1 MATATEATTGS
12 GYGTV
17 ARLLHWVTVLLV
29 LAMMPVGVIMQQEGL
44 ARPTQD
50 ALFIFH
56 KNFGVILLLLILLR
70 LAWRLLN
77 PPPPLP
83 AAVPGWQAELS
94 AWVHRGLY
102 AMLIFMAVTGFVR
115 VSAGGFPIEMLDW
128 LGVPRL
134 PRMEGLA
141 QLAKSAHFLGK
152 FLLLAL
158 ILMHVGGALFHA
170 IVKRDGVMGRMWPPV
185 ARR

>member
-1 MATATEATTGS
+1 MARTGETA

-17 ARLLHWVTVLLV
+17 ARLLHWITVVMV
-29 LAMMPVGVIMQQEGL
+29 LGMMPVGMIMQREGL
-44 ARPTQD
+44 DRATQD
-50 ALFIFH
+50 LLFILH
-56 KNFGVILLLLILLR
+56 KNGGVILLVLILFR
-70 LAWRLLN
+70 LLWRVLN

-83 AAVPGWQAELS
+83 ASTPGWQAEVS

-102 AMLIFMAVTGFVR
+102 VMVVAMAVTGFVR

-141 QLAKSAHFLGK
+141 QLAKSAHYLGK
-152 FLLLAL
+152 FLLLGL
-158 ILMHVGGALFHA
+158 ILLHVAGALYHA
-170 IVKRDGVMGRMWPPV
+170 IVKRDGVMTRMWPPV